1 MQMVADRKKMWPK
14 VWRISGSAWYCSS
27 LATSGNEQQLNV
39 NWFGVLIKINDLS
52 KLNNMLRLYII
63 LCFHHC
69 HSCEN
74 DKKNSVH
81 KTKTK
86 SWKNY
91 AASLFGCFSAGLF
104 DDSGYILC
112 ACFSLYAAMHFGM
125 SFGRNR
131 KKLIHS
137 FTSAIHGN
145 RVFNDLRK
153 TCKIQ
158 KLSHYIHSMCS
169 CIYSFQ

>member
-1 MQMVADRKKMWPK
+1 MAK
-14 VWRISGSAWYCSS
+14 VWSISGPPSYCPL

-91 AASLFGCFSAGLF
+91 AASLFGCFSAVTGLF
-104 DDSGYILC
+104 DDSEYSLYSC
-112 ACFSLYAAMHFGM
+112 YSLYAAMHF
-125 SFGRNR
+125 
-131 KKLIHS
+131 
-137 FTSAIHGN
+137 
-145 RVFNDLRK
+145 
-153 TCKIQ
+153 
-158 KLSHYIHSMCS
+158 
-169 CIYSFQ
+169 